1 MAVTLQLHTGLLNL
15 TQIKFNVG
23 ETVENRLV
31 FFFFFGLWASTQSLN
46 IAFREVNDFL
56 LLAPANV
63 NS

>member
-31 FFFFFGLWASTQSLN
+31 NFFGLWASTQSLN